1 MSRNGAGDPA
11 PGGNEA
17 PLTPISDGL
26 DQEMHGPAEVLR
38 KRHKTTLVLAQEAR
52 SNDGNYWAGL
62 GAWLKPKGDWVMHRK
77 VKKLR
82 DISELLRTLCNDKQD
97 TRCNECRSIRALCL
111 YLAKEAEELSDHWE
125 AVIPAMNLLVQK
137 GLI

>member
-1 MSRNGAGDPA
+1 M
-11 PGGNEA
+11 E
-17 PLTPISDGL
+17 II
-26 DQEMHGPAEVLR
+26 
-38 KRHKTTLVLAQEAR
+38 
-52 SNDGNYWAGL
+52 GL

-82 DISELLRTLCNDKQD
+82 DISELLRSLCNDKKD
-97 TRCNECRSIRALCL
+97 IRCTECRSIRASCL
-111 YLAKEAEELSDHWE
+111 YLAKEAEELSNHWE